1 MKHTKKH
8 IDDLFREKLGD
19 YAEVPPADA
28 WSELDS
34 RLDVLTPAVPHAPYH
49 WLGHVG
55 MVSVIA
61 VLGVSVMSR
70 FVSDKAGVVPGVET
84 ESVSKAEQDGQS
96 VTQVAQQSVG
106 VAELAVPTAV
116 QETAGKGMSQSQVV
130 TDPTGGEDNRNSKA
144 GTKATAG
151 AGVAAVAV
159 TQSKGRKAI
168 VRLMEH
174 EHAAKSGD
182 KSLRIASG
190 ESIINLDKKSEAFE
204 NQYNSKKKEI
214 QNPKVSKV
222 DAPIAFAKPL
232 KKNNPDILAAAREK
246 ANVDFP
252 RWGAGVKLGY
262 ERGAD
267 NIAAKK
273 FVVAPYIQYNI
284 SRRVAFMTQPAIKF
298 ANSPVRNIS
307 SRSYYTTNGDG
318 TVTSVQNYVEPRAE
332 GGVVDTYYFSRF
344 RYTRNFDSI
353 VKNETIG
360 GRYLEVELPV
370 MVRYSVLKNV
380 SVYGGVNMIF
390 SQLSGVKHNSVTKT
404 VTKSADSLMSAKSV
418 TPTPVAINDVIKYDG
433 TPISEYNGP
442 LYPSSQ
448 VNHLRLGA
456 TVGVTYEYSNRW
468 LLDALVQQTPAPK
481 DMRGAYNINAPL
493 SSTYFRLSVGYKL
506 TK

>member
-1 MKHTKKH
+1 VKHAKKH

-28 WSELDS
+28 WGELDS

-70 FVSDKAGVVPGVET
+70 FVSDKAGVA
-84 ESVSKAEQDGQS
+84 SVSGTENVAKVEQDGPAYTQS
-96 VTQVAQQSVG
+96 APQQQAADEV
-106 VAELAVPTAV
+106 AVPSAQNESLEENASQGQV
-116 QETAGKGMSQSQVV
+116 FAGA
-130 TDPTGGEDNRNSKA
+130 TGAAGNTPASGAASNS
-144 GTKATAG
+144 T
-151 AGVAAVAV
+151 AGVA
-159 TQSKGRKAI
+159 
-168 VRLMEH
+168 
-174 EHAAKSGD
+174 
-182 KSLRIASG
+182 IASG
-190 ESIINLDKKSEAFE
+190 KQHKGHKSVVRLLSKGHERPGHAADE
-204 NQYNSKKKEI
+204 PAQNNSGSSDNNSNKSSNSSDNQYNSEKSNSQK
-214 QNPKVSKV
+214 NNDVNT
-222 DAPIAFAKPL
+222 PIAFAKPL
-232 KKNNPDILAAAREK
+232 KKNLPDALAAAKEK

-252 RWGAGVKLGY
+252 RWGAGVKVGY

-273 FVVAPYIQYNI
+273 VVVAPYLQYNI
-284 SRRVAFMTQPAIKF
+284 SRKVAIIVQPAVKF

-307 SRSYYTTNGDG
+307 SRSYYAAKNDG
-318 TVTSVQNYVEPRAE
+318 TVTAIQNYVEPRAE

-344 RYTRNFDSI
+344 RYTRSYDSI

-360 GRYLEVELPV
+360 GRYLEFELPV
-370 MVRYSVLKNV
+370 MMRYSVAKNV
-380 SVYGGVNMIF
+380 SVYGGINMVF
-390 SQLSGVKHNSVTKT
+390 SQLSGVKQTTNIKT
-404 VTKSADSLMSAKSV
+404 ISKSADSLMSSRSV
-418 TPTPVAINDVIKYDG
+418 TPTPVAIDDIIKYDG

>member
-1 MKHTKKH
+1 MKHAKKH

-28 WSELDS
+28 WGELDS

-70 FVSDKAGVVPGVET
+70 FVSDKAGVVSGSGVESVAKVDQDAPVYSQAT
-84 ESVSKAEQDGQS
+84 PQTAGTADVAVPAAGNESVEEGSSRAQVSGVVAGGVNPDPASGVAPNGNADVAVAKQKKGYKSIGRLLSRERENNRQS
-96 VTQVAQQSVG
+96 VD
-106 VAELAVPTAV
+106 
-116 QETAGKGMSQSQVV
+116 ETSHVLPSSSN
-130 TDPTGGEDNRNSKA
+130 DNLIKHSEYSENQLNS
-144 GTKATAG
+144 
-151 AGVAAVAV
+151 
-159 TQSKGRKAI
+159 
-168 VRLMEH
+168 
-174 EHAAKSGD
+174 
-182 KSLRIASG
+182 
-190 ESIINLDKKSEAFE
+190 KKSEEKKASTRA
-204 NQYNSKKKEI
+204 NS
-214 QNPKVSKV
+214 PVV
-222 DAPIAFAKPL
+222 FAKPL
-232 KKNNPDILAAAREK
+232 KKNMPDALAAAKEK

-273 FVVAPYIQYNI
+273 VVVAPYLQYNI
-284 SRRVAFMTQPAIKF
+284 SRKVAIMVQPAVKF
-298 ANSPVRNIS
+298 ANSPVRNVS
-307 SRSYYTTNGDG
+307 SRSYYAANNDG

-344 RYTRNFDSI
+344 RYTRSYDSI

-360 GRYLEVELPV
+360 GRYLEFELPV
-370 MVRYSVLKNV
+370 MMRYSLTKNV
-380 SVYGGVNMIF
+380 SVYGGVNLVF
-390 SQLSGVKHNSVTKT
+390 SQLSGVKQTTNTKT
-404 VTKSADSLMSAKSV
+404 ISKSVDSLMSARSV
-418 TPTPVAINDVIKYDG
+418 TPTPIAIEDIIKYDG

-456 TVGVTYEYSNRW
+456 AVGVSYEYSNRW